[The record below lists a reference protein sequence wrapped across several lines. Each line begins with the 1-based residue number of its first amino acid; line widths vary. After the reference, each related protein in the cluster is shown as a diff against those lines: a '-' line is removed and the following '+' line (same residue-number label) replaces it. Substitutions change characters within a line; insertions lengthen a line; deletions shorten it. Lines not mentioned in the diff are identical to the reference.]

1 MRKREGFAEVYG
13 LSDEAPN
20 FSYSLSEIKRATG
33 LRDPII
39 LFVFEMLKDVLF
51 IESHTDYDVGSNLP
65 IRDWTRIDL
74 LTFMD

>member
-20 FSYSLSEIKRATG
+20 FSHSLSEIKRSTG

-51 IESHTDYDVGSNLP
+51 IESLIDYDVGGNLP
-65 IRDWTRIDL
+65 IRDRTRTDL